1 LALTQDVLRRV
12 RPGENKMKLNKIKEL
27 FTKGKKP
34 SQSDPFVILQSSM
47 GDICSQL
54 IKHLSDEHYRWTEN
68 NGVKTFECLILSRFL
83 MDHALLTTFTGKIP
97 DIRIEF
103 YLQMITTIF
112 EAILK
117 AQFSQLEA
125 TELVKNRLAIYS
137 TIMLEN
143 SHPKCWQLLSA
154 ACTGIDYS
162 SEEDLLTFVSSS
174 TSLPFLLIHAQDSLK
189 KVIMV

>member
-1 LALTQDVLRRV
+1 
-12 RPGENKMKLNKIKEL
+12 
-27 FTKGKKP
+27 
-34 SQSDPFVILQSSM
+34 
-47 GDICSQL
+47 
-54 IKHLSDEHYRWTEN
+54 
-68 NGVKTFECLILSRFL
+68 

-174 TSLPFLLIHAQDSLK
+174 TSLPFLLIYAQDSLK
-189 KVIMV
+189 KVIKV

>member
-1 LALTQDVLRRV
+1 
-12 RPGENKMKLNKIKEL
+12 MKLNKIKEL

-54 IKHLSDEHYRWTEN
+54 IKHLGDEHYRWNEN

-174 TSLPFLLIHAQDSLK
+174 TSLPFLLIYAQDSLK
-189 KVIMV
+189 KVIKV